1 MKFNEVIGQEE
12 IKERLVDMSREGRVP
27 HAIMFCGPRGCG
39 KMALALAFA
48 SYLICSSGKDGKDSC
63 GTCHQCAM
71 LRSWSHPDLIF
82 TYPVIKPQGT
92 SADHKMVS
100 DDFAREW
107 RGMLA
112 EEPYFT
118 MNQWLAKMGAGN
130 QQAMIYVAESEAV
143 IRKLS
148 MKSSQGGY
156 KINIVW
162 LPERMRE
169 DCANKM
175 LKIIEEPPQQTVFIM
190 VCEEPERLLET
201 IRSRV
206 QRIDI
211 RKIDT
216 PSMEKA
222 LVQRRAISPE
232 VAHRTARVA
241 DGDWIK
247 GTEELDAG
255 NENREFL
262 GLFMQLMR
270 QAYARNVKEL
280 KGWTETVAALGRE
293 RQRSML
299 AYFQHLV
306 RENFMYNFRNPELV
320 YMTMEEEN
328 FATRFARFINEANV
342 IAIDEIFGTAAR
354 DIGQNANP
362 KMVFYDVAMRIIV
375 EIMRK

>member
-222 LVQRRAISPE
+222 LVQRRAISTE

-247 GTEELDAG
+247 ATEELDAG

>member
-12 IKERLVDMSREGRVP
+12 IKERLVEMSREGRVP

-112 EEPYFT
+112 AGPYFT
-118 MNQWLAKMGAGN
+118 MNQWLARMGAGN

-222 LVQRRAISPE
+222 LVQRRAISTE

-247 GTEELDAG
+247 ATEELDAG

>member
-12 IKERLVDMSREGRVP
+12 IKERLVEMSREGRVP

-48 SYLICSSGKDGKDSC
+48 SYLICSSDKDGKDSC

-112 EEPYFT
+112 AGPYFT

-222 LVQRRAISPE
+222 LVQRRAISTE

-247 GTEELDAG
+247 ATEELDAG

>member
-12 IKERLVDMSREGRVP
+12 IKERLVEMSREGRVP

-148 MKSSQGGY
+148 MRSSQGGY

-222 LVQRRAISPE
+222 LVQRRAISTE

-247 GTEELDAG
+247 ATEELDAG

>member
-148 MKSSQGGY
+148 MRSSQGGY

-222 LVQRRAISPE
+222 LVQRRAISTE

-247 GTEELDAG
+247 ATEELDAG

>member
-12 IKERLVDMSREGRVP
+12 IKERLVEMSREGRVP

-48 SYLICSSGKDGKDSC
+48 SYLICSSDKDGKDSC

-112 EEPYFT
+112 EGPYFT

-222 LVQRRAISPE
+222 LVQRRAISTE

-247 GTEELDAG
+247 ATEELDAG

-262 GLFMQLMR
+262 GLFIQLMR

>member
-12 IKERLVDMSREGRVP
+12 IKERLVEMSREGRVP

-48 SYLICSSGKDGKDSC
+48 SYLICSSDKDGKDSC

-112 EEPYFT
+112 AGPYFT
-118 MNQWLAKMGAGN
+118 MSQWLAKMGAGN

-222 LVQRRAISPE
+222 LVQRRAISTE

-247 GTEELDAG
+247 ATEELDAG

>member
-12 IKERLVDMSREGRVP
+12 IKERLVEMSREGRVP

-112 EEPYFT
+112 AGPYFT
-118 MNQWLAKMGAGN
+118 MSQWLAKMGAGN

-222 LVQRRAISPE
+222 LVQRRAISTE

-247 GTEELDAG
+247 ATEELDAG

>member
-12 IKERLVDMSREGRVP
+12 IKERLVEMSREGRVP

-247 GTEELDAG
+247 ATEELDAG

>member
-112 EEPYFT
+112 EGPYFT

-222 LVQRRAISPE
+222 LVQRRAISTE

-247 GTEELDAG
+247 ATEELDAG

>member
-12 IKERLVDMSREGRVP
+12 IKERLVEMSREGRVP

-112 EEPYFT
+112 EGPYFT

-222 LVQRRAISPE
+222 LVQRRAISQE

-247 GTEELDAG
+247 ATEELDAG

-362 KMVFYDVAMRIIV
+362 KMVFYDVAMRTIV

>member
-12 IKERLVDMSREGRVP
+12 IKERLVEMSREGRVP

-112 EEPYFT
+112 AGPYFT

-222 LVQRRAISPE
+222 LVQRRAISTE

-247 GTEELDAG
+247 ATEELDAG

>member
-12 IKERLVDMSREGRVP
+12 IKERLVEMSREGRVP

-107 RGMLA
+107 RGILA

-148 MKSSQGGY
+148 IRSSQGGY

-247 GTEELDAG
+247 ATEELDAG

>member
-1 MKFNEVIGQEE
+1 
-12 IKERLVDMSREGRVP
+12 
-27 HAIMFCGPRGCG
+27 
-39 KMALALAFA
+39 
-48 SYLICSSGKDGKDSC
+48 
-63 GTCHQCAM
+63 
-71 LRSWSHPDLIF
+71 
-82 TYPVIKPQGT
+82 
-92 SADHKMVS
+92 
-100 DDFAREW
+100 
-107 RGMLA
+107 
-112 EEPYFT
+112 

-222 LVQRRAISPE
+222 LVQRRAISTE

-247 GTEELDAG
+247 ATEELDAG

-262 GLFMQLMR
+262 GLFIQLMR

>member
-12 IKERLVDMSREGRVP
+12 IKERLVEMSREGRVP

-112 EEPYFT
+112 EGPYFT

-222 LVQRRAISPE
+222 LVQRRAISTE

-247 GTEELDAG
+247 ATEELDAG

-262 GLFMQLMR
+262 GLFIQLMR

>member
-12 IKERLVDMSREGRVP
+12 IKERLVEMSREGRVP

-112 EEPYFT
+112 AGPYFT

-190 VCEEPERLLET
+190 VCDEPERLLET

-222 LVQRRAISPE
+222 LVQRRAISTE

-247 GTEELDAG
+247 ATEELDAG

>member
-12 IKERLVDMSREGRVP
+12 IKERLVEMSREGRVP

-48 SYLICSSGKDGKDSC
+48 SYLICSSGKDAKDSC

-112 EEPYFT
+112 EGPYFT

-216 PSMEKA
+216 PSMEKE
-222 LVQRRAISPE
+222 LVQRRAISQE

-247 GTEELDAG
+247 ATEELDAG

>member
-48 SYLICSSGKDGKDSC
+48 SYLICSSDKDGKDSC

-112 EEPYFT
+112 EGPYFT

-222 LVQRRAISPE
+222 LVQRRAISTE

-247 GTEELDAG
+247 ATEELDAG

>member
-12 IKERLVDMSREGRVP
+12 IKERLVEMSREGRVP
-27 HAIMFCGPRGCG
+27 HAIMLCGPRGCG

-112 EEPYFT
+112 AGPYFT
-118 MNQWLAKMGAGN
+118 MSQWLAKMGAGN

-247 GTEELDAG
+247 ATEELDAG

>member
-12 IKERLVDMSREGRVP
+12 IKERLVEMSREGRVP

-222 LVQRRAISPE
+222 LVQRRAISTE

-247 GTEELDAG
+247 ATEELDAG

>member
-148 MKSSQGGY
+148 MRSSQGGY

-222 LVQRRAISPE
+222 LVQRRAISTE

-247 GTEELDAG
+247 ATEELDAG

-306 RENFMYNFRNPELV
+306 HENFMYNFRNPELV

>member
-12 IKERLVDMSREGRVP
+12 IKERLVEMSREGRVP

-112 EEPYFT
+112 EGPYFT

-222 LVQRRAISPE
+222 LVQRRAISTE

-247 GTEELDAG
+247 ATEELDAG

-362 KMVFYDVAMRIIV
+362 KMVFYDVEMRIIV

>member
-112 EEPYFT
+112 AGPYFT

-222 LVQRRAISPE
+222 LVQRRAISTE

-247 GTEELDAG
+247 ATEELDAG

>member
-48 SYLICSSGKDGKDSC
+48 SYLICSSDKDGKDSC

-222 LVQRRAISPE
+222 LVQRRAISTE

-247 GTEELDAG
+247 ATEELDAG

>member
-12 IKERLVDMSREGRVP
+12 IKERLVEMSREGRVP

-107 RGMLA
+107 RGILA

-148 MKSSQGGY
+148 MRSSQGGY

-222 LVQRRAISPE
+222 LVQRRAISTE

-247 GTEELDAG
+247 ATEELDAG